1 MGALVAFGTLFGE
14 VPEPGTGGS
23 LAVFEHYFRHLLN
36 NALERI
42 ATIAADDIR
51 VS

>member
-23 LAVFEHYFRHLLN
+23 LAVSEQYFRHLLN
-36 NALERI
+36 NTSSRI
-42 ATIAADDIR
+42 ATTAADDMR